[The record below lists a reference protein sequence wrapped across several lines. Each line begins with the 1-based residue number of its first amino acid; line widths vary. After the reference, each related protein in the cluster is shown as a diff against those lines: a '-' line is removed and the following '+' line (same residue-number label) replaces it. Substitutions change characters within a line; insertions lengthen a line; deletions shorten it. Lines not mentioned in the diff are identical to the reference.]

1 MERIN
6 TNDFSIEQFENSMT
20 IYYFK
25 SDGAIHS
32 WCTGIN
38 DMSTFINHGDDY
50 SIILDYIILPLDR
63 YVTENIKYFS
73 IDTDTKELCF
83 NAPNVTYKIKE

>member
-1 MERIN
+1 MKSF
-6 TNDFSIEQFENSMT
+6 TIEEFENSMT
-20 IYYFK
+20 LYYFK

-38 DMSTFINHGDDY
+38 DMSTFIDHKDDY
-50 SIILDYIILPLDR
+50 SVILDYIVIPLDR

-73 IDTDTKELCF
+73 IDVEAKELCF
-83 NAPNVTYKIKE
+83 NAPHVPYKIQQ

>member
-1 MERIN
+1 MKSF
-6 TNDFSIEQFENSMT
+6 TIEEFENSMT
-20 IYYFK
+20 LYYFK

-38 DMSTFINHGDDY
+38 DMSTFIDHKDDY
-50 SIILDYIILPLDR
+50 SIILDYIVIPLDR

-73 IDTDTKELCF
+73 IDVEAKELCF
-83 NAPNVTYKIKE
+83 NAPHVPYKIQQ

>member
-1 MERIN
+1 MR
-6 TNDFSIEQFENSMT
+6 DFTIEEFENSMT
-20 IYYFK
+20 LYYFK

-38 DMSTFINHGDDY
+38 NMGTFINHGDDY

>member
-1 MERIN
+1 MRSF
-6 TNDFSIEQFENSMT
+6 TIEEFENSMT
-20 IYYFK
+20 LYYFK

-38 DMSTFINHGDDY
+38 DMGTFKNHKDDY
-50 SIILDYIILPLDR
+50 SLILDYIVIPLDR

-73 IDTDTKELCF
+73 IH
-83 NAPNVTYKIKE
+83 N